1 MISALLNMLKGH
13 GNDTLDSAR
22 LLFVLSWLT
31 VVGLQFI
38 ALFVKEQTYDSVA
51 FATSLTMIL
60 GVGPVGIGLKDK
72 WRQRNEN
79 SPPSSQ

>member
-1 MISALLNMLKGH
+1 MIQAILNMLKGH

-22 LLFVLSWLT
+22 VLFVLSWF
-31 VVGLQFI
+31 VVVALQFI
-38 ALFVKEQTYDSVA
+38 ALFVKEQTYNCID

-72 WRQRNEN
+72 WRPRNEN
-79 SPPSSQ
+79 TSPDSN